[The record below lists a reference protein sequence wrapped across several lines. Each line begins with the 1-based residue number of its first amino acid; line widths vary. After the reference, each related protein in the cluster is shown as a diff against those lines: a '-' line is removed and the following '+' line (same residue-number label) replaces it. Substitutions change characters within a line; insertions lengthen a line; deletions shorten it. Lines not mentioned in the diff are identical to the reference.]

1 MKTSKNI
8 PLRCAAVLVATTLFS
23 TLSAETSA
31 LPNSPS
37 PTVTAR
43 DDMSKLSHSDRSFIE
58 KAAKAGMKEVEIS
71 QVVEGRVMDPQVKNF
86 AQMMVADHMAA
97 NTELASL
104 AAQKGVTLPKESTKA
119 SEKWAK
125 KDKDLDKDYVKE
137 MKEDHEDDV
146 KLFEKGQHSDD
157 PDVAAFARKTLPT
170 LQHHLSVITELAQ
183 TMP

>member
-8 PLRCAAVLVATTLFS
+8 PLRCAAVFVATTLFS

-37 PTVTAR
+37 PTIAAR
-43 DDMSKLSHSDRSFIE
+43 DDMSKLSHSDHSFIE

-125 KDKDLDKDYVKE
+125 KDKDLDKDYVKQ
-137 MKEDHEDDV
+137 MKEDHEDAV
-146 KLFEKGQHSDD
+146 KLFEKGTQSDD

-170 LQHHLSVITELAQ
+170 LQHHLAVITGLAQ
-183 TMP
+183 TMN

>member
-1 MKTSKNI
+1 MKTSKKI
-8 PLRCAAVLVATTLFS
+8 PLRCAAFLVAATLFS
-23 TLSAETSA
+23 TLSAETKA

-37 PTVTAR
+37 PTVAPR
-43 DDMSKLSHSDRSFIE
+43 DDMSKLSHSDRSFLE

-86 AQMMVADHMAA
+86 AQMMVSDHMTA

-104 AAQKGVTLPKESTKA
+104 AAQKGVTLPRESTKA

-137 MKEDHEDDV
+137 MKEDHEDAV
-146 KLFEKGQHSDD
+146 KLFEKGAKSDD
-157 PDVAAFARKTLPT
+157 PDIAAFAKKTLPE
-170 LQHHLSVITELAQ
+170 LQHHLAVITGLDQ
-183 TMP
+183 SMN